1 MSEFLTEV
9 LKEIDDFIA
18 SESACGVFDLPVQ
31 IPNIDDGSVTP
42 IWTTHDEEHGAV
54 FILKIESVA
63 KEKNFIQ
70 IFYGDGGVIISRSE
84 PEKYFKDLMF
94 NSTEKWSEL

>member
-1 MSEFLTEV
+1 MSEFLMEV
-9 LKEIDDFIA
+9 LKEIDNFIE

-84 PEKYFKDLMF
+84 PKKYFKDLMF

>member
-1 MSEFLTEV
+1 MSEFLIAV
-9 LKEIDDFIA
+9 LREIDNFIE
-18 SESACGVFDLPVQ
+18 SESSYDVFDLPVQ

-42 IWTTHDEEHGAV
+42 IWTTHDQEHGAV
-54 FILKIESVA
+54 FIVKIESVT
-63 KEKNFIQ
+63 KEKDYIQ

-84 PEKYFKDLMF
+84 PKKHFKDLMF